1 MHSTKVSS
9 KHLIM
14 HTQLRL
20 IVKNEFVASN
30 GNPDVVSV
38 FGANT
43 LNVAQQSSSFSS
55 LNTVDVVVTAGS
67 LLIGIANGVAPPEQV
82 YKDTGLVLQN
92 VAQFCPKYPLSQV
105 CKHVSF

>member
-14 HTQLRL
+14 HTQLKL
-20 IVKNEFVASN
+20 IVKNELVASN
-30 GNPDVVSV
+30 GNPAVVSV

-43 LNVAQQSSSFSS
+43 LKVAQQSSNFSN
-55 LNTVDVVVTAGS
+55 LNTVEVSVTAGS

-82 YKDTGLVLQN
+82 YKVTGLVLQN
-92 VAQFCPKYPLSQV
+92 VVQF
-105 CKHVSF
+105 

>member
-9 KHLIM
+9 RHLIM
-14 HTQLRL
+14 HTQPRF

-30 GNPDVVSV
+30 GKFDVVSV

-43 LNVAQQSSSFSS
+43 LNVAQQSSNFSS
-55 LNTVDVVVTAGS
+55 LNTVDVVVTVES

-82 YKDTGLVLQN
+82 YRDTGLVLQN
-92 VAQFCPKYPLSQV
+92 VVQF
-105 CKHVSF
+105 